1 MIDTASSLQ
10 GELKQ
15 TRPFRSKA
23 QEASIALL
31 RTADRVRRSIAR
43 VFEPTGIT
51 FQQYN
56 VLRILRG
63 AHPEPLPT
71 LEIRHRLIEEAPGI
85 TRLVDRLEE
94 LGLIARARC
103 ADDRRLVHCRITE
116 EGLALLARLDPAVD
130 AADDGSMKNLD
141 ADELQALIDALAV
154 VRRSV
159 G

>member
-1 MIDTASSLQ
+1 MIDAASSLQ

-31 RTADRVRRSIAR
+31 RTADRVRRSISR

-94 LGLIARARC
+94 LGLIGRTRC
-103 ADDRRLVHCRITE
+103 VDDRRLVHCRITE

-130 AADDGSMKNLD
+130 AADDASMKNLD

-154 VRRSV
+154 VRRSA